1 LFLSIFQTND
11 RPEELAFLSWFLFN
25 NVMQGKQIKYWG
37 GFLIDLDLRRLIG
50 RLNTYSRRSLESAAG
65 LAVTRGHFE
74 VTIEHLL
81 HVFVEDSQHDL
92 QSACRH
98 FEIDPAS
105 LKKALDTTLE
115 SLKRGNQGRPAF
127 SPLLIEWISDA
138 WLVSSIELDLDQVR
152 SGSLLATVFAKPN
165 RFADERWLSL
175 LDAMSFVEL
184 KKNFKDI
191 LDQSEETTAGL
202 AARPAAAGETPVEGR
217 SIAPGM
223 DPDSALARFCTN
235 FTQLARDGKIDQVF
249 CRDREIQQMI
259 DVLGRRRKNNPICV
273 GEPGVGKTAVVE
285 GLARKIAENDVPD
298 LLKNVELIGLDLGM
312 LQAGAGVK
320 GEFENRLKG
329 IIDEVKSS
337 ARPIIL
343 FIDEAH
349 MLIGAG
355 GSAGGADAAN
365 LLKPALARGELRTI
379 AATTWSEYKKYIEK
393 DPALERRFQLIK
405 LDEPSPDQT
414 ITIMRGLRG
423 AYEKNHDVYIRDNAV
438 VAAAN
443 LSARYIS
450 GRQLPDKAVDV
461 LDTAC
466 ARVKLSLS
474 SKPFVIELKE
484 KRLGELQRALDSL
497 QRDHKADFSSKDL
510 EVSEI
515 EQEVADQQAAIA
527 DLTERWDKEKELVE
541 QLLKIRHEGGLTLEG
556 DNAAKTETEDVPATQ
571 PAKDDDD
578 GDTDIGTGT
587 GTGTGTPAADI
598 VEIHPEDYAK
608 IAADLKAVQNGDPL
622 ISFEVTE
629 EAIGQVISDWTGVP
643 LGRMVQDDAENILS
657 LGTKLKGRVIGQD
670 HAIDAVDQALRTA
683 KAGVQ
688 NPDAP
693 MGVFLFVGPSGV
705 GKTELAT
712 AIADQLFG
720 GERFLISINM
730 SEFQE
735 KHTVSK
741 LVGSPP
747 GYVGYGEGGVLTEAV
762 RQRPY
767 SVVLLDEVEK
777 ADLEV
782 MNLFY
787 QVFDKGVLSD
797 GEGRQIDFKNTIV
810 ILTSNLATDVLTE
823 MGSLAEQPGTD
834 EMVVGCRPILSAH
847 FKPALLARMQIV
859 PFYPLIGAPLEKIV
873 RLKLNKIGKR
883 LRDNQKL
890 DLAYAD
896 DVVRSI
902 AARCTEVE
910 TGARNIDHIIN
921 RTVLPELSTE
931 LLTRMGAEEADFTKV
946 EIGMGERGAFR
957 YALS

>member
-1 LFLSIFQTND
+1 
-11 RPEELAFLSWFLFN
+11 
-25 NVMQGKQIKYWG
+25 M
-37 GFLIDLDLRRLIG
+37 IDLDLRRLIG
-50 RLNTYSRRSLESAAG
+50 RLNTYCRRSLEAAAG
-65 LAVTRGHFE
+65 LAVTRGHYE

-81 HVFVEDSQHDL
+81 HVFTDSAQHDL
-92 QSACRH
+92 QSACRY
-98 FEIDPAS
+98 FEIDPAP
-105 LKKALDTTLE
+105 LKKALDSTLE

-138 WLVSSIELDLDQVR
+138 WLVSSVELELDQVR
-152 SGSLLATVFAKPN
+152 SGSLLATIFAKPN
-165 RFADERWLSL
+165 RFGDDRWLSL

-184 KKNFKDI
+184 KKNFRDI
-191 LDQSEETTAGL
+191 IDQSEETTAGL
-202 AARPAAAGETPVEGR
+202 AALPSGEEGAASR
-217 SIAPGM
+217 SVAPGM

-298 LLKNVELIGLDLGM
+298 MLKNVELIGLDLGM

-337 ARPIIL
+337 AKPIIL

-405 LDEPSPDQT
+405 LDEPSPEQA

-423 AYEKNHDVYIRDNAV
+423 AYEKNHGVYIRDDAV
-438 VAAAN
+438 VAAAK
-443 LSARYIS
+443 LGARYIS

-484 KRLGELQRALDSL
+484 KRLGELQRELDSL
-497 QRDHKADFSSKDL
+497 KRDHEADFASHDL

-515 EQEVADQQAAIA
+515 EAEVAAEETAINTLS
-527 DLTERWDKEKELVE
+527 DRWNREKELVE
-541 QLLKIRHEGGLTLEG
+541 QLLKIRHELGLSLE
-556 DNAAKTETEDVPATQ
+556 DDVAPEDTDAE
-571 PAKDDDD
+571 ADD
-578 GDTDIGTGT
+578 GEVSEDAGAEGETAVESADD
-587 GTGTGTPAADI
+587 AAAI
-598 VEIHPEDYAK
+598 SPEDYAK
-608 IAADLKAVQNGDPL
+608 IAADLKTVQEGDPL

-629 EAIGQVISDWTGVP
+629 EAVGQVISDWTGVP
-643 LGRMVQDDAENILS
+643 LGRMVQDDAESILA
-657 LGTKLKGRVIGQD
+657 LGNNLKGRVIGQD
-670 HAIDAVDQALRTA
+670 HAIEAVDQALRTA

-787 QVFDKGVLSD
+787 QVFDKGMLSD
-797 GEGRQIDFKNTIV
+797 GEGRLIDFKNTIV
-810 ILTSNLATDVLTE
+810 VLTSNLATDVLTE
-823 MGSLAEQPGTD
+823 MGSLPTKPNVD
-834 EMVVGCRPILSAH
+834 ELVAGCRPILSAH

-859 PFYPLIGAPLEKIV
+859 PFYPLIGEPLEKIV

-883 LRDNQKL
+883 LRENQKL
-890 DLAYAD
+890 ELRYTDE
-896 DVVRSI
+896 VVQSI

-931 LLTRMGAEEADFTKV
+931 LLTQMGAEDADFTTV
-946 EIGMGERGAFR
+946 EIGLGEGGTFS

>member
-1 LFLSIFQTND
+1 VL
-11 RPEELAFLSWFLFN
+11 
-25 NVMQGKQIKYWG
+25 
-37 GFLIDLDLRRLIG
+37 DLDLRRLIG
-50 RLNTYSRRSLESAAG
+50 RLNAYSRRSLEAAAG
-65 LAVTRGHFE
+65 LAVTRGHYE

-81 HVFVEDSQHDL
+81 HVFAEDSQHDL
-92 QSACRH
+92 QSACRQ
-98 FEIDPAS
+98 FEVDPATFRKE
-105 LKKALDTTLE
+105 LHAVLE
-115 SLKRGNQGRPAF
+115 GMKRGNQGRPVFA
-127 SPLLIEWISDA
+127 PLLIEWISDA
-138 WLVSSIELDLDQVR
+138 WLVSSVEFDLDQVR
-152 SGSLLATVFAKPN
+152 SGALFGTVLAQPN
-165 RFADERWLSL
+165 RYGDTRWLDVFEGL
-175 LDAMSFVEL
+175 TFAQ
-184 KKNFKDI
+184 FKTEFANI
-191 LDQSEETTAGL
+191 IEGSEETTAGVS
-202 AARPAAAGETPVEGR
+202 ASATAGGDGKASV
-217 SIAPGM
+217 APGM
-223 DPDSALARFCTN
+223 SPDSALARFCTN
-235 FTQLARDGKIDQVF
+235 FTQLGREGKIDQVF

-285 GLARKIAENDVPD
+285 GLARKIAEGDVPD
-298 LLKNVELIGLDLGM
+298 MLKDVELIGLDLGM

-337 ARPIIL
+337 AKPIIL

-365 LLKPALARGELRTI
+365 LLKPPLARGELRTV
-379 AATTWSEYKKYIEK
+379 AATTWSEYKKYFEK

-405 LDEPSPDQT
+405 LDEPSPEQA

-423 AYEKNHDVYIRDNAV
+423 AYEKNHGVYIRDNAV
-438 VAAAN
+438 AAAAK

-461 LDTAC
+461 LDTAS

-474 SKPFVIELKE
+474 SKPFVIELQDK
-484 KRLGELQRALDSL
+484 KLGELKRERDALV
-497 QRDHKADFSSKDL
+497 RDYQADFLTDDAVL
-510 EVSEI
+510 AEI
-515 EQEVADQQAAIA
+515 DERIA
-527 DLTERWDKEKELVE
+527 KEEAEIAGLTERWHKEKALVDE
-541 QLLKIRHEGGLTLEG
+541 ILEIRHELGLSL
-556 DNAAKTETEDVPATQ
+556 EDVTADK
-571 PAKDDDD
+571 AASED
-578 GDTDIGTGT
+578 GAGNE
-587 GTGTGTPAADI
+587 TPAEEAAPADGNGSDGAAPA
-598 VEIHPEDYAK
+598 PEPKDPEAMKARYAQV
-608 IAADLKAVQNGDPL
+608 ARELKEAQAGDPL
-622 ISFEVTE
+622 VSFEVTE

-643 LGRMVQDDAENILS
+643 LGRMVQDEAESILS
-657 LGTKLKGRVIGQD
+657 LSEKLKGRVIGQD
-670 HAIDAVDQALRTA
+670 HAIQSIDEALRTA

-810 ILTSNLATDVLTE
+810 VLTSNLATDILTE
-823 MGSLAEQPGTD
+823 MGTLAEKPTV
-834 EMVVGCRPILSAH
+834 EELTAAIRPVLSAH

-859 PFYPLIGAPLEKIV
+859 PFYPLIGEPLGKIV
-873 RLKLNKIGKR
+873 RLKLNKVGKR
-883 LRDNQKL
+883 LAENQKMAL
-890 DLAYAD
+890 EYSDA
-896 DVVRSI
+896 VVDTI

-910 TGARNIDHIIN
+910 TGARNIDHIVN
-921 RTVLPELSTE
+921 RTILPELSTE
-931 LLTRMGAEEADFTKV
+931 LLTQLGSEDVEFSKAVIDVGEDGRFTYTL
-946 EIGMGERGAFR
+946 A
-957 YALS
+957 

>member
-1 LFLSIFQTND
+1 
-11 RPEELAFLSWFLFN
+11 
-25 NVMQGKQIKYWG
+25 M
-37 GFLIDLDLRRLIG
+37 DLDLRRLIG
-50 RLNTYSRRSLESAAG
+50 RLNTYSRRSLEAAAG
-65 LAVTRGHFE
+65 LAVTRGHYE
-74 VTIEHLL
+74 VAIEHLL
-81 HVFVEDSQHDL
+81 HVFAEDSQHDI

-98 FEIDPAS
+98 FEVDPAS
-105 LKKALDTTLE
+105 FKKELHGVLE
-115 SLKRGNQGRPAF
+115 EMKRGNQGRPVF

-138 WLVSSIELDLDQVR
+138 WLISSVEFDLDQVR
-152 SGSLLATVFAKPN
+152 SGTLFATAFAQPN
-165 RFADERWLSL
+165 RYGDARWLDLFSGVTL
-175 LDAMSFVEL
+175 AQF
-184 KKNFKDI
+184 KKDFPDI
-191 LDQSEETTAGL
+191 LAESEETTAGL
-202 AARPAAAGETPVEGR
+202 TASTSGDDKTASV
-217 SIAPGM
+217 APGM
-223 DPDSALARFCTN
+223 SPDSALARFCTN
-235 FTQLARDGKIDQVF
+235 FTQSAREGKIDQVF

-285 GLARKIAENDVPD
+285 GLAVKIAQGDVPD
-298 LLKNVELIGLDLGM
+298 MLKNVELIGLDLGM

-337 ARPIIL
+337 PKPIIL

-365 LLKPALARGELRTI
+365 LLKPALARGELRTV
-379 AATTWSEYKKYIEK
+379 AATTWSEYKKYFEK
-393 DPALERRFQLIK
+393 DPALERRFQLVK
-405 LDEPSPDQT
+405 LDEPSPEQA

-423 AYEKNHDVYIRDNAV
+423 AYEKNHGVYIRDSAV
-438 VAAAN
+438 VAAAK

-474 SKPFVIELKE
+474 SKPFIIELKE
-484 KRLGELQRALDSL
+484 KRLGELNRALESL
-497 QRDHKADFSSKDL
+497 NRDHQADFSTDDL
-510 EVSEI
+510 EVAEI
-515 EQEVADQQAAIA
+515 EGEIKEAEAEIA
-527 DLTERWDKEKELVE
+527 ELSDRWQKELDLVH
-541 QLLKIRHEGGLTLEG
+541 QILKLRHDLGLTLEG
-556 DNAAKTETEDVPATQ
+556 DEPVEEAPDGEGGSDAGAATDADEAPNKEAEQGCDAPQ
-571 PAKDDDD
+571 PI
-578 GDTDIGTGT
+578 DTDAMKSHYSQIS
-587 GTGTGTPAADI
+587 
-598 VEIHPEDYAK
+598 
-608 IAADLKAVQNGDPL
+608 ADLKAAQAGDPL
-622 ISFEVTE
+622 VSFEVTE

-643 LGRMVQDDAENILS
+643 LGRMVENEADSIL
-657 LGTKLKGRVIGQD
+657 KLSQNLQARVIGQD
-670 HAIDAVDQALRTA
+670 HAIQAVDEALRTA

-810 ILTSNLATDVLTE
+810 VLTSNLATDVLTE
-823 MGSLAEQPGTD
+823 MGSLPDKPDAD
-834 EMVVGCRPILSAH
+834 ELVAACRPVLSAH

-859 PFYPLIGAPLEKIV
+859 PFYPLIGEPLEKIV
-873 RLKLNKIGKR
+873 RLKLNKVGKR
-883 LRDNQKL
+883 LRENQKMEL
-890 DLAYAD
+890 VYSDA
-896 DVVRSI
+896 VVSSI

-910 TGARNIDHIIN
+910 TGARNIDHIVN
-921 RTVLPELSTE
+921 RTILPELSTE
-931 LLTRMGAEEADFTKV
+931 LLTQMGGEDTDFTKASIDV
-946 EIGMGERGAFR
+946 GAPGHFT
-957 YALS
+957 YTLS

>member
-1 LFLSIFQTND
+1 MEGTSFKT
-11 RPEELAFLSWFLFN
+11 
-25 NVMQGKQIKYWG
+25 WG
-37 GFLIDLDLRRLIG
+37 GLLIDLDLRRLIG
-50 RLNTYSRRSLESAAG
+50 RLNNYSRRSLEGAAG

-81 HVFVEDSQHDL
+81 HVFAEDSQHDL

-98 FEIDPAS
+98 FEIDPAPF
-105 LKKALDTTLE
+105 KKALDSTLE
-115 SLKRGNQGRPAF
+115 GLKRGNQGRPAF

-138 WLVSSIELDLDQVR
+138 WLVSSVELDLDQVR

-165 RFADERWLSL
+165 RFGDERWLGL
-175 LDAMSFVEL
+175 LDAMSFAEL
-184 KKNFKDI
+184 KKHFKDI
-191 LDQSEETTAGL
+191 VSQSEETTAGH
-202 AARPAAAGETPVEGR
+202 AARPAVSGETPVDKR
-217 SIAPGM
+217 SVAPGM

-273 GEPGVGKTAVVE
+273 GEAGVGKTAVVE

-329 IIDEVKSS
+329 IIDEVKGS
-337 ARPIIL
+337 AKPIIL

-355 GSAGGADAAN
+355 GSAGGGDAAN

-405 LDEPSPDQT
+405 LDEPGPDQA

-423 AYEKNHDVYIRDNAV
+423 AYEKNHGVYIRDNAV
-438 VAAAN
+438 VAAAK

-497 QRDHKADFSSKDL
+497 RRDHKADFSADDL

-515 EQEVADQQAAIA
+515 EQDVADAETAIA
-527 DLTERWDKEKELVE
+527 ELTERWSREKKLVDR
-541 QLLKIRHEGGLTLEG
+541 LLKIRHELGLSLEHDKAPEDTDDAG
-556 DNAAKTETEDVPATQ
+556 DAEPDTATTDEAAAETEDTTAIT
-571 PAKDDDD
+571 
-578 GDTDIGTGT
+578 
-587 GTGTGTPAADI
+587 
-598 VEIHPEDYAK
+598 PEDYAR

-643 LGRMVQDDAENILS
+643 LGRMVQDDADSVLS
-657 LGTKLKGRVIGQD
+657 LGNKLKGRVIGQD

-747 GYVGYGEGGVLTEAV
+747 GYVGYGEGGALTEAV

-797 GEGRQIDFKNTIV
+797 GEGRLIDFKNTIV
-810 ILTSNLATDVLTE
+810 VLTSNLATDVLTE
-823 MGSLAEQPGTD
+823 MGSLPEPPGRD
-834 EMVVGCRPILSAH
+834 EMVAGCRPILSAH

-859 PFYPLIGAPLEKIV
+859 PFYPLIGSPLEKIV
-873 RLKLNKIGKR
+873 RLKLDKIGKR
-883 LRDNQKL
+883 LRENQKL
-890 DLAYAD
+890 ELGYSDG
-896 DVVRSI
+896 VVQSI

-931 LLTRMGAEEADFTKV
+931 LLTRMGAEDADFKKID
-946 EIGMGERGAFR
+946 IGMGDGGAFS

>member
-1 LFLSIFQTND
+1 
-11 RPEELAFLSWFLFN
+11 
-25 NVMQGKQIKYWG
+25 VV
-37 GFLIDLDLRRLIG
+37 DLDLRRLIG

-65 LAVTRGHFE
+65 LAVSRGHYE
-74 VTIEHLL
+74 VAIEHVLL
-81 HVFVEDSQHDL
+81 VFVEDSQHDV
-92 QSACRH
+92 QAACRH
-98 FEIDPAS
+98 FEVDPAN
-105 LKKALDTTLE
+105 
-115 SLKRGNQGRPAF
+115 LKRALQSVLEGMRSGNQGRPVF
-127 SPLLIEWISDA
+127 SPLLIEWITDA
-138 WLVSSIELDLDQVR
+138 WLVSSVELGLDQAR
-152 SGSLLATVFAKPN
+152 SGSMLATVFSNSN
-165 RFADERWLSL
+165 RFGDDRWLDVL
-175 LDAMSFVEL
+175 TNVSFEQF
-184 KKNFKDI
+184 KKDFRSI
-191 LDQSEETTAGL
+191 IEGSQETTAGV
-202 AARPAAAGETPVEGR
+202 AAGPSGSAEKA
-217 SIAPGM
+217 APGG
-223 DPDSALARFCTN
+223 DPDSALAKFCTN
-235 FTQLARDGKIDQVF
+235 FTEQARGGKIDAVF

-259 DVLGRRRKNNPICV
+259 DILGRRRKNNPICV

-285 GLARKIAENDVPD
+285 GLALKIAEGDVPD
-298 LLKNVELIGLDLGM
+298 FLKDVELIGMDLGM

-329 IIDEVKSS
+329 IIEEVKASPK
-337 ARPIIL
+337 PIVL

-355 GSAGGADAAN
+355 GQAGGADAAN
-365 LLKPALARGELRTI
+365 LLKPALARGELRTV
-379 AATTWSEYKKYIEK
+379 AATTWSEYKKYFEK
-393 DPALERRFQLIK
+393 DPALARRFQLVK
-405 LDEPSPDQT
+405 LDEPSPDQAV
-414 ITIMRGLRG
+414 TIMRGLRA
-423 AYEKNHDVYIRDNAV
+423 AYEKAHGVYIRDGAV
-438 VAAAN
+438 EAAAK

-474 SKPFVIELKE
+474 SKPPVIELKE
-484 KRLGELQRALDSL
+484 KRIGELTRALDAL
-497 QRDHKADFSSKDL
+497 NRDRHSDPGDQDPRIA
-510 EVSEI
+510 EIESEI
-515 EQEVADQQAAIA
+515 EALQAEVAELNGKRDR
-527 DLTERWDKEKELVE
+527 ERALVNRILE
-541 QLLKIRHEGGLTLEG
+541 IRNLLGLSLSDDAT
-556 DNAAKTETEDVPATQ
+556 AAKNAKTTQAESAEIVNTEAGESIDTETGEVIDEDALQAEFADAAT
-571 PAKDDDD
+571 ALKDLQR
-578 GDTDIGTGT
+578 G
-587 GTGTGTPAADI
+587 
-598 VEIHPEDYAK
+598 Y
-608 IAADLKAVQNGDPL
+608 PL
-622 ISFEVTE
+622 VSFEVTA
-629 EAIGQVISDWTGVP
+629 EAIGQVISDWTGIP
-643 LGRMVQDDAENILS
+643 LGNMIRDEAKSILELAEN
-657 LGTKLKGRVIGQD
+657 LGGRVIGQD
-670 HAIDAVDQALRTA
+670 QAIEAIDDGVRAA

-747 GYVGYGEGGVLTEAV
+747 GYVGFGEGGVLTEAV

-797 GEGRQIDFKNTIV
+797 GEGRIVDFKNTIV
-810 ILTSNLATDVLTE
+810 VLTSNLATDALTE
-823 MGSLAEQPGTD
+823 LGTQPDRPEAGQLV
-834 EMVVGCRPILSAH
+834 EAIRPILSAH

-873 RLKLNKIGKR
+873 RLKLGKVGKR
-883 LRDNQKL
+883 LRENQKL
-890 DLAYAD
+890 AFDYSD
-896 DVVRSI
+896 DVVAAI

-910 TGARNIDHIIN
+910 TGARNIDHIVN
-921 RTVLPELSTE
+921 RTILPELATE
-931 LLTRMGAEEADFTKV
+931 LLSN
-946 EIGMGERGAFR
+946 MGEEGTTWTSLTVDVGEDGAFS

>member
-1 LFLSIFQTND
+1 
-11 RPEELAFLSWFLFN
+11 
-25 NVMQGKQIKYWG
+25 M
-37 GFLIDLDLRRLIG
+37 IDLDLRRLIG
-50 RLNTYSRRSLESAAG
+50 RLNTYSRRSLEGAAG

-81 HVFVEDSQHDL
+81 HVFAEDSQHDL

-105 LKKALDTTLE
+105 LKKALDSTLE

-138 WLVSSIELDLDQVR
+138 WLVSSVELDLDQVR

-165 RFADERWLSL
+165 RFGDDRWLSHL
-175 LDAMSFVEL
+175 EAMSFVEL

-191 LDQSEETTAGL
+191 VSQSEEATAGL
-202 AARPAAAGETPVEGR
+202 SARPAGGDAPAEGR
-217 SIAPGM
+217 SVAPGM

-273 GEPGVGKTAVVE
+273 GDPGVGKTAVVE
-285 GLARKIAENDVPD
+285 GLACKIAENDVPD
-298 LLKNVELIGLDLGM
+298 MLKNVELIGLDLGM

-329 IIDEVKSS
+329 IIDEVKAS
-337 ARPIIL
+337 AKPVIL

-405 LDEPSPDQT
+405 LDEPSPEQA

-423 AYEKNHDVYIRDNAV
+423 AYEKNHGVYIRDGAV
-438 VAAAN
+438 VAAAK
-443 LSARYIS
+443 LAARYIS

-484 KRLGELQRALDSL
+484 KRLGELRRELDSL
-497 QRDHKADFSSKDL
+497 KRDHQADFSSQDL
-510 EVSEI
+510 EVTDIEKEI
-515 EQEVADQQAAIA
+515 SDEETAIA
-527 DLTERWDKEKELVE
+527 DLTDRWSREKALVD
-541 QLLKIRHEGGLTLEG
+541 QLLKIRHDLGLSLEDDPAPDTETPSADGAEAGPDGTGEAAEPAGQAPEGG
-556 DNAAKTETEDVPATQ
+556 
-571 PAKDDDD
+571 
-578 GDTDIGTGT
+578 
-587 GTGTGTPAADI
+587 
-598 VEIHPEDYAK
+598 EISPEDYSR
-608 IAADLKAVQNGDPL
+608 IAADLKTVQAGDPL

-629 EAIGQVISDWTGVP
+629 EAVGQVIADWTGVP
-643 LGRMVQDDAENILS
+643 LGRMVQDDADSILS
-657 LGTKLKGRVIGQD
+657 LGTQLKSRVIGQD

-823 MGSLAEQPGTD
+823 MGSLPEQPGVD
-834 EMVVGCRPILSAH
+834 ELIAGCRPTLSAH

-883 LRDNQKL
+883 LRENQKL
-890 DLAYAD
+890 ELGYSEE
-896 DVVRSI
+896 VVRSI

-931 LLTRMGAEEADFTKV
+931 LLTKMGAEDADFSKV
-946 EIGMGERGAFR
+946 DIGVGEGGAFC
-957 YALS
+957 YVLS

>member
-1 LFLSIFQTND
+1 
-11 RPEELAFLSWFLFN
+11 
-25 NVMQGKQIKYWG
+25 M
-37 GFLIDLDLRRLIG
+37 IDLDLRRLIG
-50 RLNTYSRRSLESAAG
+50 RLNTYCRRSLEGAAG
-65 LAVTRGHFE
+65 LAVTRGHYE

-81 HVFVEDSQHDL
+81 HVFVDDSQHDL

-98 FEIDPAS
+98 FEIDLAP
-105 LKKALDTTLE
+105 LKKALDSTLE

-138 WLVSSIELDLDQVR
+138 WLVSSVELDLDQVR
-152 SGSLLATVFAKPN
+152 SGSLLATIFAKPN
-165 RFADERWLSL
+165 RFGDDRWLSRI
-175 LDAMSFVEL
+175 DAMSFVEL
-184 KKNFKDI
+184 KKNFPDI
-191 LDQSEETTAGL
+191 ISQSEETTAGL
-202 AARPAAAGETPVEGR
+202 KASASGDEQSGDR
-217 SIAPGM
+217 SVAPGM

-298 LLKNVELIGLDLGM
+298 MLKNVELIGLDLGM

-320 GEFENRLKG
+320 GEFENRLKS

-337 ARPIIL
+337 PKPVIL

-405 LDEPSPDQT
+405 LDEPSPDQA

-423 AYEKNHDVYIRDNAV
+423 AYEKNHGVYIRDDA
-438 VAAAN
+438 VAAAAK
-443 LSARYIS
+443 LAARYIS

-484 KRLGELQRALDSL
+484 KRLGELQRELDSL
-497 QRDHKADFSSKDL
+497 KRDHQADFASHDL

-515 EQEVADQQAAIA
+515 EKEVADAEGTIEN
-527 DLTERWDKEKELVE
+527 LTDRWNREKELVG
-541 QLLKIRHEGGLTLEG
+541 QLLKFRHELGLSLEG
-556 DNAAKTETEDVPATQ
+556 DVAPEDAGQQTSADDATAEDGGQAGTEAETISEPDVGTAA
-571 PAKDDDD
+571 
-578 GDTDIGTGT
+578 IS
-587 GTGTGTPAADI
+587 
-598 VEIHPEDYAK
+598 PEDYAR
-608 IAADLKAVQNGDPL
+608 IAAELKEVQAGDPL

-629 EAIGQVISDWTGVP
+629 EAVGQVISDWTGVP
-643 LGRMVQDDAENILS
+643 LGRMVQDDAESILA
-657 LGTKLKGRVIGQD
+657 LGNNLKGRVIGQD

-810 ILTSNLATDVLTE
+810 VLTSNLATDVLTE
-823 MGSLAEQPGTD
+823 MGSLPSKPTAD
-834 EMVVGCRPILSAH
+834 ELVAGCRPTLSAH

-859 PFYPLIGAPLEKIV
+859 PFYPLIGEPLEKIV

-883 LRDNQKL
+883 LLENQKL
-890 DLAYAD
+890 ELVYSSE
-896 DVVRSI
+896 VVQSI
-902 AARCTEVE
+902 ANRCTEVE

-921 RTVLPELSTE
+921 RTILPELSTE
-931 LLTRMGAEEADFTKV
+931 LLTRMGAADADFTKV
-946 EIGMGERGAFR
+946 EIGLGDGGTFS

>member
-1 LFLSIFQTND
+1 
-11 RPEELAFLSWFLFN
+11 
-25 NVMQGKQIKYWG
+25 
-37 GFLIDLDLRRLIG
+37 LIDLDLRRLIG
-50 RLNTYSRRSLESAAG
+50 RLNTYSRRSLEGAAG

-98 FEIDPAS
+98 FEIDPAQ
-105 LKKALDTTLE
+105 LKKALDSTLE

-138 WLVSSIELDLDQVR
+138 WLVSSVELDLDQVR
-152 SGSLLATVFAKPN
+152 SGSLLATIFAKPN
-165 RFADERWLSL
+165 RFGDDRWLSL

-191 LDQSEETTAGL
+191 VSQSDETTAGHTTR
-202 AARPAAAGETPVEGR
+202 AAAAGETPAEGR
-217 SIAPGM
+217 SVAPGM

-337 ARPIIL
+337 AKPIIL

-405 LDEPSPDQT
+405 LDEPSPEQA

-423 AYEKNHDVYIRDNAV
+423 AYEKNHGVYIRDNAV
-438 VAAAN
+438 VAAAK

-515 EQEVADQQAAIA
+515 EQEVADAEAAISG
-527 DLTERWDKEKELVE
+527 LTERWNREKELVD
-541 QLLKIRHEGGLTLEG
+541 QLLKIRHELGLSLEG
-556 DNAAKTETEDVPATQ
+556 DTTPEAEAEDASTAEAGNEGADGTAAPVSDDVP
-571 PAKDDDD
+571 
-578 GDTDIGTGT
+578 IS
-587 GTGTGTPAADI
+587 
-598 VEIHPEDYAK
+598 PEDYAR

-643 LGRMVQDDAENILS
+643 LGRMVQDDAESILS
-657 LGTKLKGRVIGQD
+657 LGNKLKGRVIGQD

-810 ILTSNLATDVLTE
+810 VLTSNLATDVITE
-823 MGSLAEQPGTD
+823 MGSLPEQPGTD
-834 EMVVGCRPILSAH
+834 EMIAGCRPILSAH

-883 LRDNQKL
+883 LRENQKL
-890 DLAYAD
+890 ELVYTDE
-896 DVVRSI
+896 VVSSI

-931 LLTRMGAEEADFTKV
+931 LLTRMGAEEAEFTQV
-946 EIGMGERGAFR
+946 EIGMGEGGAFG

>member
-1 LFLSIFQTND
+1 
-11 RPEELAFLSWFLFN
+11 
-25 NVMQGKQIKYWG
+25 M
-37 GFLIDLDLRRLIG
+37 IDLDLRRLIG
-50 RLNTYSRRSLESAAG
+50 RLNTYSRRSLEGAAG

-81 HVFVEDSQHDL
+81 HVFAEDSQHDL
-92 QSACRH
+92 QSACRQ
-98 FEIDPAS
+98 FEIDPAP
-105 LKKALDTTLE
+105 LKKALDSTLE

-152 SGSLLATVFAKPN
+152 SGSLLATIFAKPN
-165 RFADERWLSL
+165 RFGDDRWLSL

-191 LDQSEETTAGL
+191 IAQSEETTAGHTTR
-202 AARPAAAGETPVEGR
+202 ATAAGETPAEGR
-217 SIAPGM
+217 SVAPGM

-273 GEPGVGKTAVVE
+273 GEAGVGKTAVVE

-329 IIDEVKSS
+329 IIDEVKGS
-337 ARPIIL
+337 AKPIIL

-355 GSAGGADAAN
+355 GSAGGGDAAN

-405 LDEPSPDQT
+405 LDEPSPEQA

-423 AYEKNHDVYIRDNAV
+423 AYEKNHGVYIRDNAV
-438 VAAAN
+438 VAAAK

-497 QRDHKADFSSKDL
+497 QRDHKADFSSRDL

-515 EQEVADQQAAIA
+515 EQEVASEEAAIA
-527 DLTERWDKEKELVE
+527 ELTDRWTREKALVD
-541 QLLKIRHEGGLTLEG
+541 QLLQIRHELGLSLESDTPPEDG
-556 DNAAKTETEDVPATQ
+556 KATAENGEAEAAED
-571 PAKDDDD
+571 
-578 GDTDIGTGT
+578 
-587 GTGTGTPAADI
+587 AAPI
-598 VEIHPEDYAK
+598 SPEDYAK

-643 LGRMVQDDAENILS
+643 LGRMVQDDADSILS
-657 LGTKLKGRVIGQD
+657 LGSKLKARVIGQD

-810 ILTSNLATDVLTE
+810 VLTSNLATDVLTE
-823 MGSLAEQPGTD
+823 MGSLPEQPRTN
-834 EMVVGCRPILSAH
+834 EMIAGCRPILSAH
-847 FKPALLARMQIV
+847 FKPALLARMEIV
-859 PFYPLIGAPLEKIV
+859 PFYPLIGSPLEKIV

-883 LRDNQKL
+883 LRENQKL
-890 DLAYAD
+890 ELVYTD
-896 DVVRSI
+896 DVVTSI

-946 EIGMGERGAFR
+946 EIGMGEGGAFS